1 MNINPI
7 QIAKEQIEN
16 VVIAAV
22 DSNVDLPK
30 FTIEKPANS
39 AHGDF
44 STNAAMVWAKSLQNN
59 PRAIA
64 TEIIENIKTDGTYIS
79 SAEIAG
85 PGFINFRLH
94 ENFYTDLASY
104 IISKGVDFGK
114 SAFGEEK
121 RVLVEFVSANPTG
134 PMHIGNARGGAL
146 GDGIASALEWA
157 GFNVSREFYINDA
170 GNQLIKF
177 GASLEARYLQIF
189 DDSIEFPE
197 DGYKGADITEHAEN
211 FAKIHHDKYV
221 NADENSRKQALVEYA
236 LPLNVKRLEDNLER
250 YRIIYD
256 NWFKESSLHKG
267 GEVSQ
272 IIEKLKES
280 GKTYEHE
287 GALWL
292 MSGDEQNPEE
302 DFVVVRANGVPTY
315 LAADIA
321 YHYNKFV
328 TRDYDVAINVL
339 GADHHGYKARLV
351 AGMSALGLNNKQLDF
366 KLTQMV
372 RLIRG
377 GEVIKSSK
385 RTGKSITLETLL
397 DEIPLDAARYF
408 FNLREADTHLD
419 FDLDLAIEESSK
431 NPVYYV
437 QYAHA
442 RICSIIKNLAAEGI
456 EIDKNADLSLLNHE
470 TERDLIL
477 KLADFESEIIMAAQ
491 SLEPAKIA
499 KYVFDLAALFHKFY
513 NAVKVRCDDLALSKA
528 RLLLCDCARI
538 VIKNSLTILKVDAP
552 EMM

>member
-1 MNINPI
+1 MNPI
-7 QIAKEQIEN
+7 ILAKKQIEQA
-16 VVIAAV
+16 ITLAV
-22 DSNVDLPK
+22 KTNVDLSK
-30 FTIEKPANS
+30 FTIERPANS
-39 AHGDF
+39 SHGDF
-44 STNAAMVWAKSLQNN
+44 STNAAMVWAKVLQNN

-64 TEIIENIKTDGTYIS
+64 NDILENLKTENTYIK

-85 PGFINFRLH
+85 PGFINFRLC
-94 ENFYTDLASY
+94 ESFYADLLSH
-104 IISKGVDFGK
+104 INQKGEDFGK
-114 SAFGEEK
+114 TNFGEKK

-146 GDGIASALEWA
+146 GDGIASVLEWA
-157 GFNVSREFYINDA
+157 GYDAKREFYINDA

-189 DDSIEFPE
+189 DDKVEFPE

-211 FAKIHHDKYV
+211 FAKNNGDKFL
-221 NADENSRKQALVEYA
+221 NTDENIRKQALVEYA
-236 LPLNVKRLEDNLER
+236 LPLNIKRLEDNLER

-256 NWFKESSLHKG
+256 NWFKESSLHES
-267 GEVSQ
+267 GEVGK
-272 IIEKLKES
+272 IIEKLKVS

-292 MSGDEQNPEE
+292 MAAEEENPDE
-302 DFVVVRANGVPTY
+302 DYVIVRANGVPTY

-328 TRDYDVAINVL
+328 TRNFDFAINVL
-339 GADHHGYKARLV
+339 GADHHGYKARLI
-351 AGMSALGLNNKQLDF
+351 AAMEALGLGDKTLDF

-437 QYAHA
+437 QYAYA
-442 RICSIIKNLAAEGI
+442 RICSIIKNLSAEGI
-456 EIDKNADLSLLNHE
+456 EIDKNADLNLLNHE
-470 TERDLIL
+470 TERELIF
-477 KLADFESEIIMAAQ
+477 KLAEFEGEIVAAAT
-491 SLEPAKIA
+491 SYEPAKIA

-513 NAVKVRCDDLALSKA
+513 NAVKVRCEDLALCKA
-528 RLLLCDCARI
+528 RLLLCDSAR
-538 VIKNSLTILKVDAP
+538 VAIKNSLTILKVAAP
-552 EMM
+552 ENM

>member
-1 MNINPI
+1 MNPL
-7 QIAKEQIEN
+7 QIAYEQIKN
-16 VVIAAV
+16 CVISAV
-22 DSNVDLPK
+22 NSTADLPK

-39 AHGDF
+39 SHGDF

-64 TEIIENIKTDGTYIS
+64 SEILTNLKTDDTYIAT
-79 SAEIAG
+79 AEIAG

-94 ENFYTDLASY
+94 SHFYVDLLAY
-104 IISKGVDFGK
+104 ICKKDDDFGK
-114 SAFGEEK
+114 SAFGENQK
-121 RVLVEFVSANPTG
+121 VIVEYVSANPTG

-146 GDGIASALEWA
+146 GDGIASILDWA
-157 GFNVSREFYINDA
+157 GYDVTREFYINDA

-177 GASLEARYLQIF
+177 GASLEARYLQIY
-189 DDSIEFPE
+189 DETVEFPE
-197 DGYKGADITEHAEN
+197 DGYKGADIIEHAEN
-211 FAKIHHDKYV
+211 FAKINHDKFV
-221 NADENSRKQALVEYA
+221 NADEETRKQALIEYA
-236 LPLNVKRLEDNLER
+236 LPLNIKRLEDNLKR
-250 YRIIYD
+250 YRVVYD
-256 NWFKESSLHKG
+256 NWFKESSLHES
-267 GEVSQ
+267 GEVCE
-272 IIEKLKES
+272 IIEKLKSS
-280 GKTYEHE
+280 GKTYMHE

-292 MSGDEQNPEE
+292 MSGDEQSPAE
-302 DFVVVRANGVPTY
+302 DYVIVRANGVPTY

-328 TRDYDVAINVL
+328 TRDFDFAINVL

-351 AGMSALGLNNKQLDF
+351 AAMNALGLHKKTLDF

-442 RICSIIKNLAAEGI
+442 RICSIIKNLSAEGI
-456 EIDKNADLSLLNHE
+456 KINKSADLSLLNHE
-470 TERDLIL
+470 TECDLIR
-477 KLADFESEIIMAAQ
+477 KLAEFEGEIITAAQ

-499 KYVFDLAALFHKFY
+499 KYVYDLAALFHKFY
-513 NAVKVRCDDLALSKA
+513 NTVKVRCEDLALCQA
-528 RLLLCDCARI
+528 RLSLCDATRI
-538 VIKNSLTILKVDAP
+538 VIKNSLEILKVTAP
-552 EMM
+552 DMM